1 MESVTLFTLGNLHA
15 LMSDDDREK
24 APEKSASSAASEN
37 RRFRREK
44 WPMGP
49 PPWTEKLE
57 ATLRDEAHQYKAP
70 LEYVSIPGFKR
81 KMEDAEDAGDAG
93 EDCQGEGEEDCQGEG
108 EEDKDDL
115 WEDEEEEDCDQDW
128 WQEVSWLDS
137 VGFQFL
143 CMEIV
148 TVIVITTSLLMAT
161 LGEGTWNDCFAE
173 DYFSFSSSEIH
184 FLGNLYREY
193 IILEN

>member
-15 LMSDDDREK
+15 LMSDDDDDREK
-24 APEKSASSAASEN
+24 APEKSAPSVSDY
-37 RRFRREK
+37 RRYRQEK

-49 PPWTEKLE
+49 PPWREKLE
-57 ATLRDEAHQYKAP
+57 ATLRDEAHQYKTP
-70 LEYVSIPGFKR
+70 LEYVCIPGPKR
-81 KMEDAEDAGDAG
+81 KMEDAGDAG
-93 EDCQGEGEEDCQGEG
+93 EDCQGEG

-173 DYFSFSSSEIH
+173 DDFSFSSSEIH